1 MTKITDD
8 QLHTILRICEEIL
21 KRHTIHRQME
31 PQVMN
36 DVEDIFEF
44 CVSTLDEE
52 MMGKISWTKKWGW
65 RGITPILLADFDVE
79 YPYISVAK
87 ELERIDGYLRR
98 YRTNRPKPKDW
109 MRYIQ
114 SMLRR
119 ANNAKARKEQ
129 DDDDSEYSD
138 DS

>member
-21 KRHTIHRQME
+21 KRHTLHRQME

-65 RGITPILLADFDVE
+65 RGITPLLLAAFDVE
-79 YPYISVAK
+79 YPYIAVSK
-87 ELERIDGYLRR
+87 ELERIDG
-98 YRTNRPKPKDW
+98 
-109 MRYIQ
+109 
-114 SMLRR
+114 
-119 ANNAKARKEQ
+119 
-129 DDDDSEYSD
+129 
-138 DS
+138 